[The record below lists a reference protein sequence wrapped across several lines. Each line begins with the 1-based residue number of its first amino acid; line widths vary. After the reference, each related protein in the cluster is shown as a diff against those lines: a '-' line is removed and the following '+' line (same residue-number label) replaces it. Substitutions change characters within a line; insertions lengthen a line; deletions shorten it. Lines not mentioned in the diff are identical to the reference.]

1 MEEVKSICV
10 PANSE
15 ELENVWGFISEE
27 LEHHDC
33 PMRASMQ
40 LEMAVEEI
48 FVNISSYAYK
58 PVEGEAEI
66 KVAIQEEPLSVIIQ
80 FLDAGKP
87 FNPLA
92 KEDADISPEA
102 IEERTGGLGIL
113 MVKNMMDDVSYE
125 YEDGKNIFTIQ
136 KSLEE

>member
-1 MEEVKSICV
+1 MKEIKSICV
-10 PANSE
+10 PADAKQ
-15 ELENVWGFISEE
+15 LETVWGFISEE
-27 LEHHDC
+27 LERNDC
-33 PMRASMQ
+33 PMKASMQ

-58 PVEGEAEI
+58 PIEGEAEI
-66 KVAIQEEPLSVIIQ
+66 KVAVQEEPLSVIIQ

-92 KEDADISPEA
+92 KEDADTSPEA
-102 IEERTGGLGIL
+102 IEARTGGLGIL
-113 MVKNMMDDVSYE
+113 MVKNMMDEVSYA